1 MPERAAIAK
10 ALRERRRQETKS
22 QGEYAAEIGISR
34 ATVSL
39 LERQEENPT
48 MEMLQ
53 KLAGE
58 MPGGISYLL
67 GVEVGS
73 AQYSLEEGVLARKVK
88 EVRQKMGQSQEVFAA
103 GAGISVEYL
112 SKIERGEANPSLD
125 ILQKIA
131 AYSGVTVVQLFSE
144 Y

>member
-10 ALRERRRQETKS
+10 ALWERRRYKKES

-48 MEMLQ
+48 LEMLQ
-53 KLAGE
+53 KLAEE
-58 MPGGISYLL
+58 MPGGVSYLL
-67 GVEVGS
+67 GVEGGS
-73 AQYSLEEGVLARKVK
+73 TEYSLEEEVLARR
-88 EVRQKMGQSQEVFAA
+88 VREIRQEMGGTQEVFAA

-131 AYSGVTVVQLFSE
+131 AYSGVTVAQLFSE